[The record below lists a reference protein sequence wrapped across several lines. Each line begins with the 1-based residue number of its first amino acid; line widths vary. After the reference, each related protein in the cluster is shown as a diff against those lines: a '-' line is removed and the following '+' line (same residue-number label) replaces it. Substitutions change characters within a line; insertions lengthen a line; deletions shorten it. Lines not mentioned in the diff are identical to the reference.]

1 LSVIVFA
8 TRNKNKVREI
18 NEILQAISDG
28 AIPLVIDLDEIGFQ
42 GEIPETSDTIEGN
55 AIQKAQ
61 YIYDHFG
68 VDCFAEDTGLEIEAL
83 DGQPGILSAR
93 YAGPDCNSDD
103 NIALVLQK
111 LKNQENRQ
119 ARFKTVIALI
129 YRGELMTFEGLCE
142 GTISGSGKG
151 SGGFGYDPIFIPAG
165 DRRTFAQMDSREKN
179 KISHRYKA
187 LNKMLDFFRKMDKSQ
202 K

>member
-1 LSVIVFA
+1 MSVIIFA

-42 GEIPETSDTIEGN
+42 GDIPETSDTIEGN
-55 AIQKAQ
+55 AIQKVQ

-83 DGQPGILSAR
+83 NGQPGVLSSR

-111 LKNQENRQ
+111 LKNQENRK

-129 YRGELMTFEGLCE
+129 YRGELLTFEGLCE
-142 GTISGSGKG
+142 GTISSSGKG

-179 KISHRYKA
+179 KISHRHKA
-187 LNKMLDFFRKMDKSQ
+187 LNKMLDFFRKTEKSQ